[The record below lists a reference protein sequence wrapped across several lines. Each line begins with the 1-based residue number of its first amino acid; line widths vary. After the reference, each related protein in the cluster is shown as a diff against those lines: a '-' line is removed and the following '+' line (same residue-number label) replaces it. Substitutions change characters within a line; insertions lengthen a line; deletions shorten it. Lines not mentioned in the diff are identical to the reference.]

1 MNELDIG
8 RSAAVMATVVDL
20 KAMSI
25 SEEELV
31 LPYAH
36 VIEVLGL
43 LESQA
48 VPLLGWEG
56 WLRFPDGRLGHSSK
70 HQGTDTLGL
79 DSVTAYRWARDTI
92 RASQQEHECLPEMPE
107 TELLFC
113 ITLDD

>member
-1 MNELDIG
+1 M
-8 RSAAVMATVVDL
+8 TDL
-20 KAMSI
+20 KRISI
-25 SEEELV
+25 SERELV
-31 LPYAH
+31 FSYAH
-36 VIEVLGL
+36 AIEVLGL

-79 DSVTAYRWARDTI
+79 DSVDAYRWAKDTI
-92 RASQQEHECLPEMPE
+92 CASQQEHECLPEVPD

>member
-56 WLRFPDGRLGHSSK
+56 GFASRMAGSG
-70 HQGTDTLGL
+70 
-79 DSVTAYRWARDTI
+79 I
-92 RASQQEHECLPEMPE
+92 RASIRARIL
-107 TELLFC
+107 
-113 ITLDD
+113 